1 MNSYMKRYL
10 IFILIFLNISAFA
23 QDRLTLTEEEL
34 PTIVERII
42 DKRDSVKNDGY
53 KMRKISAHVNLEFA
67 GSLNAYFTEGEFD
80 EMSFKMNRVRLEI
93 YGRLHDK
100 LSYHFRQSFNK
111 YSNPY
116 SLDNMSSSI
125 EYANIKWHPNEYF
138 DLVAGKQYLAV
149 AGYEGYVNG
158 LKVREFSEFNNNF
171 EVYQTGLK
179 GVVKF
184 TPNQHVV
191 LQVTNIRNS
200 SDGEVY
206 WYGLPQGI
214 ESTKFPLLGTLNW
227 NGWFADKSVHLMYS
241 ASAGQLAKGKN
252 IYHFMCGNIYQKG
265 PILAY
270 LDVLYSRSAIDA
282 QQRITMLQGSHLDFL
297 NTTAQNTQYLTFIA
311 DVDYQFHP
319 KWNAY
324 LKGAYETASVYC
336 ENGVFAKGRYITSW
350 NAQACLEWFPFTED
364 KGFKV
369 FAHYVYKGHILS
381 DNAKT
386 LGAAMPNT
394 QRVSLGIQ
402 YIIPV
407 L

>member
-1 MNSYMKRYL
+1 MKKLFISLMLLMPLFAGAQNRTL
-10 IFILIFLNISAFA
+10 ISDNDSIPSIL
-23 QDRLTLTEEEL
+23 
-34 PTIVERII
+34 ERIVMSQNASQEKLQNI
-42 DKRDSVKNDGY
+42 RHIKSH
-53 KMRKISAHVNLEFA
+53 INLEFA
-67 GSLNAYFTEGEFD
+67 STANAYFTAGQLD

-93 YGRLHDK
+93 YGRLTDK
-100 LSYHFRQSFNK
+100 LSYHFRQSFNR

-116 SLDNMSSSI
+116 SVENMSSSI
-125 EYANIKWHPNEYF
+125 EYANLKWSMGDKF
-138 DLVAGKQYLAV
+138 DLVAGKQFLAT

-171 EVYQTGLK
+171 EIYQTGIK
-179 GVVKF
+179 GVVRLA
-184 TPNQHVV
+184 PDHLLS
-191 LQVTNIRNS
+191 LQVANNRNS
-200 SDGEVY
+200 TDDKVY
-206 WYGLPQGI
+206 KYGLPAGV
-214 ESTKFPLLGTLNW
+214 EPTKLPLLGTVLW

-241 ASAGQLAKGKN
+241 ASAAQLAKGKN
-252 IYHFMCGNIYQKG
+252 AYHFMCGNVYEKG

-282 QQRITMLQGSHLDFL
+282 QQRITVLQNPQNQILGSP
-297 NTTAQNTQYLTFIA
+297 NSTAQNTQYLTFIA

-324 LKGAYETASVYC
+324 VKGAYETCAVYAD
-336 ENGVFAKGRYITSW
+336 NGIFSKGRYLTSW
-350 NAQACLEWFPFTED
+350 NAQACLEWFPITQD

-381 DNAKT
+381 DLAKS
-386 LGAAMPNT
+386 LGASMPHT
-394 QRVSLGIQ
+394 QRISLGIQ

>member
-1 MNSYMKRYL
+1 MKRIYL
-10 IFILIFLNISAFA
+10 LILLTVSFNLSAQNAMTLNGN
-23 QDRLTLTEEEL
+23 DEL
-34 PTIVERII
+34 PSIVERLM
-42 DKRDSVKNDGY
+42 DRRDSIKYDGY
-53 KMRKISAHVNLEFA
+53 KMRKITAHINMEFA
-67 GSLNAYFTEGEFD
+67 GTANAYITDGKFD
-80 EMSFKMNRVRLEI
+80 ECSFKMNRVRLEI

-125 EYANIKWHPNEYF
+125 EYANIKWHAGDRLDF
-138 DLVAGKQYLAV
+138 VFGKQYLAV
-149 AGYEGYVNG
+149 AGYEGWVNG

-171 EVYQTGLK
+171 EIYQTGVK
-179 GVVKF
+179 GVFKAS
-184 TPNQHVV
+184 PDHILS
-191 LQVTNIRNS
+191 LQLTNSRNS
-200 SDGEVY
+200 SDEKVY
-206 WYGLPQGI
+206 IYGLPDGV
-214 ESTKFPLLGTLNW
+214 EPSKFPLIGTLNW
-227 NGWFADKSVHLMYS
+227 NGWFADRSINLMYS

-252 IYHFMCGNIYQKG
+252 VYYFMCGNIYQKG

-270 LDVLYSRSAIDA
+270 LDVLYSRSAIDS
-282 QQRITMLQGSHLDFL
+282 QQRITGLL
-297 NTTAQNTQYLTFIA
+297 NCGETVQNTQYLTFIA

-324 LKGAYETASVYC
+324 LKGAYETACIYKSYGRTLLGDTKF
-336 ENGVFAKGRYITSW
+336 EKGRYMTSW

-381 DNAKT
+381 DYAKT
-386 LGAAMPNT
+386 LGAVKPDT
-394 QRVSLGIQ
+394 QRISLGIQ